1 MRRFSCQCGN
11 TLYFENT
18 CCLRC
23 GRASGFVPEQRALRG
38 LEPDTGDHYT
48 VDGQVY
54 RKCLHYP
61 RDGVCNWMIPAEDP
75 EPFCQ
80 ACRLNVVIPDLRQPE
95 NHLHWQRLEA
105 AKRHLLYQL
114 IKLGLPLTPRSGQRE
129 GLGFAFMEDDDNQQV
144 LTGHAG
150 GLITINVREADS
162 AYRETMR
169 KRLGEPYRTLL
180 GHFRHESGHFYWD
193 RLVGQNQDEL
203 QAFRALFGDERA
215 DYADAMARH
224 YASGGLGWPHDVISA
239 YAAAH
244 PWEDWAETWAHYLL
258 IGDTLETARDH
269 GLLASLP
276 MDFQARLEL
285 WRELSVTINALGGS
299 LGMPT
304 LYPFVYSDAVVE
316 KLQFIHALLARQAP
330 LPRCPEA
337 TGQSGAPSQTAEAP
351 RKDV

>member
-11 TLYFENT
+11 TLYFENSA
-18 CCLRC
+18 CLRC
-23 GRASGFVPEQRALRG
+23 GRTVGFVPQQQAVRS
-38 LEPDTGDHYT
+38 LEPVGDGLYS
-48 VDGQVY
+48 VDGRHY
-54 RKCLHYP
+54 RMCLHYV
-61 RDGVCNWMIPAEDP
+61 RDRVCNWMIPEADP
-75 EPFCQ
+75 EPFCE
-80 ACRLNVVIPDLRQPE
+80 ACRLNEIIPDLSQPE
-95 NHLHWQRLEA
+95 NHLHWQRLET

-114 IKLGLPLTPRSGQRE
+114 MTLGLPLTPRSQQKD

-193 RLVGQNQDEL
+193 RLIATNGHEL
-203 QAFRALFGDERA
+203 SAFRDLFGDERA
-215 DYADAMARH
+215 DYADAIARH
-224 YASGGLGWPHDVISA
+224 YAGGGMDWPHHVISA

-258 IGDTLETARDH
+258 IDDTLETAVDYD
-269 GLLASLP
+269 LIAALP
-276 MDFQARLEL
+276 DNLNARLET
-285 WRELSVTINALGGS
+285 WRELSLMINALGGS

-304 LYPFVYSDAVVE
+304 LYPFVYSDPVIE
-316 KLQFIHALLARQAP
+316 KLEFIHALLERQVPLQTYPGSTGPSPAP
-330 LPRCPEA
+330 TQTGANPR
-337 TGQSGAPSQTAEAP
+337 TG
-351 RKDV
+351 V

>member
-18 CCLRC
+18 HCLRC
-23 GRASGFVPEQRALRG
+23 DRATGFLPEQRSLRG
-38 LEPDTGDHYT
+38 LEPDAGGRYT
-48 VDGQVY
+48 VDGRGY
-54 RKCLHYP
+54 RKCLHYA

-75 EPFCQ
+75 DSFCQ

-114 IKLGLPLTPRSGQRE
+114 IKLGLPLTPRSE
-129 GLGFAFMEDDDNQQV
+129 DADGLGFAFMEDDDNQQV

-193 RLVGQNQDEL
+193 RLVAQNDDEL
-203 QAFRALFGDERA
+203 QAFRELFGDERA
-215 DYADAMARH
+215 DYAWAMERH
-224 YASGGLGWPHDVISA
+224 YSGGMSWPHYVISA

-269 GLLASLP
+269 GLLAVLP
-276 MDFQARLEL
+276 TDFQERLDQ

-316 KLQFIHALLARQAP
+316 KLLFIHALLGRQVP
-330 LPRCPEA
+330 LPTCPGSA
-337 TGQSGAPSQTAEAP
+337 GPSGAPSRTAADP
-351 RKDV
+351 RTDA